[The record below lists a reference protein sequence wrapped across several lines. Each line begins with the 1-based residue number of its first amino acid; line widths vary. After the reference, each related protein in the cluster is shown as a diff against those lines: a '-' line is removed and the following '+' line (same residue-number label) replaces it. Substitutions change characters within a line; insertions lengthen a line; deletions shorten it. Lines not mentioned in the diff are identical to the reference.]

1 MAKEIERKFL
11 VTGDEWRSLAEGVHY
26 CQGYLSSVKERT
38 VRIRTINDRG
48 FLTIKGIT
56 IGVSRL
62 ECEYDIPLDDAKA
75 MLEICEKPLID
86 KNRYKVK
93 IDGLVWEIDEFFGE
107 NEGLLIVE
115 VELQDENQ
123 SFDKP
128 SWVGDEVSHDPR
140 YYNANLIKHPFTK
153 W

>member
-56 IGVSRL
+56 VGVSRL